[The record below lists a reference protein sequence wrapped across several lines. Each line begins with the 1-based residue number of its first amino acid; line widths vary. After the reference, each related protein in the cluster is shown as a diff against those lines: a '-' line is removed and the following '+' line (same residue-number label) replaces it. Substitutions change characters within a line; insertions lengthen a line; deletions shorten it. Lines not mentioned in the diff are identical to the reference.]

1 MSSIAEAGEVI
12 HIAKSGR
19 LILKIGNGIE
29 LKPGENLF
37 DNAGKKVGRVTELI
51 GPVAAAYASVLLADT
66 QGVNCLDFRLR
77 ETCHQRLERRHD
89 RLEARDV
96 DTAEP
101 KPNGVNYPYPVILYP
116 WLSFLVDYR
125 PLCSRGCVFPF
136 RTYGQQL

>member
-51 GPVAAAYASVLLADT
+51 GPVSCCICFSTYWQIFRLRGT

-89 RLEARDV
+89 RSGARDV

-101 KPNGVNYPYPVILYP
+101 KPKGVNYPYHRNTVPMAQF
-116 WLSFLVDYR
+116 S
-125 PLCSRGCVFPF
+125 G
-136 RTYGQQL
+136 